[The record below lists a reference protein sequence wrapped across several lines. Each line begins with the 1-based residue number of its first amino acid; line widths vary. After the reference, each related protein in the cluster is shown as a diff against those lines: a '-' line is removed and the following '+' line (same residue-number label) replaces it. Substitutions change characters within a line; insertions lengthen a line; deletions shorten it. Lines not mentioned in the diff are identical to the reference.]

1 MKKLYE
7 IYFTLD
13 ADASIVISAN
23 SEEEAEEKLNQMSN
37 NELLERIKNALDYA
51 GVEITEIEEL
61 DDECDDDDEQ
71 SNLLYG
77 KEHPWCLGNIWC
89 DWNKTILLLHQSTI
103 KANVS

>member
-23 SEEEAEEKLNQMSN
+23 SEEEAEEKFNQMTN
-37 NELLERIKNALDYA
+37 DELLERIENALDYA

-61 DDECDDDDEQ
+61 DDDCDDDE
-71 SNLLYG
+71 
-77 KEHPWCLGNIWC
+77 
-89 DWNKTILLLHQSTI
+89 
-103 KANVS
+103 